1 MLKHSSHLGTVAGPC
16 RLSLLLP
23 AKGMHPFNVKKHG
36 LATRSQNSRS
46 LDVRAASNPVR
57 EAISGLATNIYKAT
71 ALFAPVE
78 PGTSPMWAS
87 ILKLDS
93 TGMSLCMKNGA
104 NANERGPT
112 GETPLLYISREG
124 HYKYPPQEIPKMLID
139 MGADLEQRNAQDLTA
154 LEVSLL
160 SGWQNIAGGL
170 LVLLYEDMLQDKEL
184 LLKAGASTSGV
195 PSIAPRVTCPDCK
208 RLIAQYNLA

>member
-1 MLKHSSHLGTVAGPC
+1 MLKNTSRFVGGASAGRCSQLSVPHRLQASRRARHPLGGG
-16 RLSLLLP
+16 S
-23 AKGMHPFNVKKHG
+23 K
-36 LATRSQNSRS
+36 QISRS
-46 LDVRAASNPVR
+46 LDVCAASNPVR
-57 EAISGLATNIYKAT
+57 QAISGLATNIYKAT

-93 TGMSLCMKNGA
+93 DGMRLCMKNGA

-112 GETPLLYISREG
+112 GETPLLYIAKEG
-124 HYKYPPQEIPKMLID
+124 HYKYPPQEIPQMLID
-139 MGADLEQRNAQDLTA
+139 MGADLEQKNSQNLTA

-160 SGWQNIAGGL
+160 SGWQNIA
-170 LVLLYEDMLQDKEL
+170 EL
-184 LLKAGASTSGV
+184 LLKAGANTSGV